1 MAKELSKTGISTSST
16 IQAGHVSQ
24 SIDALTGTEA
34 YDITISGSLTAT
46 GSVQIKGSI
55 TLQEQVALTGVG
67 SDSISSTGTNVLT
80 IDASGNIYKTGSY
93 DSGGGGVGGVGT
105 LQDVTTNGAS
115 TSASVFLNNGV
126 DFNEGEAGIA
136 WSSGEN
142 ALMLNYNGD
151 DIDTIIS
158 HTGRDTVTTFG
169 ESGVE
174 ITGISSVITAKTGSF
189 SYLTGSSPIVID
201 ADNIKVSST
210 GVVSGISSIDA
221 TSLNFDSLPTEDPEV
236 SGRLYRSGKLMQ
248 ISTGSGTPAEL
259 ELGEEGGDDAEGGED
274 EAG

>member
-46 GSVQIKGSI
+46 GSVQIKGSV

-93 DSGGGGVGGVGT
+93 DGGSGGTTVVANPGSSGDGPLETITIGSQNFSVGGVGSVGT

-115 TSASVFLNNGV
+115 TSASVSLNNGV
-126 DFNEGEAGIA
+126 NFNDGEAAIA
-136 WSSGEN
+136 WSSGES
-142 ALMLNYNGD
+142 ALMLNYHNDEVNTVINHHSGD
-151 DIDTIIS
+151 S
-158 HTGRDTVTTFG
+158 VTTFG
-169 ESGVE
+169 ESGIE
-174 ITGISSVITAKTGSF
+174 ITGMSSVITAKTGSF

-201 ADNIKVSST
+201 ADNILVLC
-210 GVVSGISSIDA
+210 IA
-221 TSLNFDSLPTEDPEV
+221 
-236 SGRLYRSGKLMQ
+236 
-248 ISTGSGTPAEL
+248 
-259 ELGEEGGDDAEGGED
+259 
-274 EAG
+274 